1 LDNPDRLW
9 ERAMRAMFVG
19 AVAGVLMGAAAA
31 QAAGDAAAGKEV
43 QRQFTFHYGATIGG
57 LPAGKLVRVWLPVP
71 PTNEDQ
77 TVRTRRVPE
86 GARAG
91 VEPKYGNHM
100 VYLERAATGDGTVT
114 LECVYDVQRRE
125 VKGGNG
131 AAISADEAKQFLQP
145 DAKVP
150 VGGKSL
156 TLLEGRTLPE
166 DPLRLGRVLYDVVD
180 DHMTYRKDKPGWGTG
195 DSDWACD
202 SKFGN
207 CTDFHSLFISLA
219 RAKGLPAKFEIGFL
233 LGPES
238 KTPAKVAGYHCWA
251 KFKPGTA
258 DAAAGWVPVD
268 ISEANQHPEERDLD
282 FGTLTANR
290 VMFTVGRDLT
300 LSPAQAAGPLNFFVY
315 PYVEVDGTVWPQD
328 KIAKAFSYEDVP
340 AAGDGAATKPAAG
353 ETSR

>member
-1 LDNPDRLW
+1 
-9 ERAMRAMFVG
+9 MRTAFMSVAAILVG
-19 AVAGVLMGAAAA
+19 AASAWGAGETAATAPGA
-31 QAAGDAAAGKEV
+31 
-43 QRQFTFHYGATIGG
+43 QRQFTFHYGATING
-57 LPAGKLVRVWLPVP
+57 LPPGKTVRVWLPAP

-77 TVRTRRVPE
+77 TVRTVSTPE

-100 VYLERAATGDGTVT
+100 VYLERGAGADGTIA
-114 LECVYDVQRRE
+114 LECVYAVQRRE

-131 AAISADEAKQFLQP
+131 AAISADEAKRFLLP

-156 TLLEGRTLPE
+156 TLLEGKALPE

-300 LSPAQAAGPLNFFVY
+300 LSPAQAGGPLNFFVY

-340 AAGDGAATKPAAG
+340 AAGDGPAKRPAAG
-353 ETSR
+353 EKSTVRFHDDG